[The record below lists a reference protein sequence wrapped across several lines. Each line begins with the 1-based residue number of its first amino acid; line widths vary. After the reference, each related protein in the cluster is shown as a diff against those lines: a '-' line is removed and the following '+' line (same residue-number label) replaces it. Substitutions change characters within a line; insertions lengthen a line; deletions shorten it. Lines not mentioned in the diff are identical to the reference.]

1 MLSRQKNLKIIFNKQ
16 PLPIAECGPSVSSSI
31 TGLNHSFCDSPHVE
45 FQAMFWCW
53 LLKKT
58 TRFLLWWP
66 SAMNFIE
73 IWPAA
78 AETQNLSL
86 DQSVEWTLPRPSSGQ
101 NWKLCSPEKS
111 ITITI
116 FPNDRFCS
124 WTSVSRPTLSS
135 LPLFFHF
142 HRLVFYIKTTSQG
155 FETSRLL
162 PYILSAWR
170 QKGNHGL
177 KIDRTILGR
186 LWWADAAASAAEGN
200 N

>member
-1 MLSRQKNLKIIFNKQ
+1 MLTANKNSKVPPLVTISNAFPLKSDLQLLRHRIYLWIK
-16 PLPIAECGPSVSSSI
+16 V
-31 TGLNHSFCDSPHVE
+31 LNEHFHV
-45 FQAMFWCW
+45 
-53 LLKKT
+53 
-58 TRFLLWWP
+58 R
-66 SAMNFIE
+66 
-73 IWPAA
+73 
-78 AETQNLSL
+78 
-86 DQSVEWTLPRPSSGQ
+86 PRGQ
-101 NWKLCSPEKS
+101 NWKLRSPEKS

-116 FPNDRFCS
+116 FPNDRSCS

-135 LPLFFHF
+135 LRLFFQF
-142 HRLVFYIKTTSQG
+142 HSLVFYIKTTSQG

-162 PYILSAWR
+162 PYILSARR